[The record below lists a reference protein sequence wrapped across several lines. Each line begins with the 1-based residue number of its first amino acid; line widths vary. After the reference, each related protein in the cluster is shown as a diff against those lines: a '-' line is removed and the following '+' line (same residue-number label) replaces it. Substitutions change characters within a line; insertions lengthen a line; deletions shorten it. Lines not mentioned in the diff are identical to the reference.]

1 MKLLAP
7 LLATIVLTVTGCS
20 TIINGKTQTVSI
32 NSNVRD
38 ADVVVNGATVGR
50 TPYSGPIARGDKT
63 IVTVSK
69 DGYLSKSITLS
80 TEFEPVFWGNIIIG
94 GFFGSTTDAAS
105 GSMYKYSPN
114 TLQIDLEKK

>member
-1 MKLLAP
+1 MKFLAP
-7 LLATIVLTVTGCS
+7 LLTVLILLISGCS

-38 ADVVVNGATVGR
+38 ADVVVNGMTVGR

-63 IVTVSK
+63 VVTVSK

-80 TEFEPVFWGNIIIG
+80 TDFEPVFWGNIIFG
-94 GFFGSTTDAAS
+94 GVLGSTTDAAT